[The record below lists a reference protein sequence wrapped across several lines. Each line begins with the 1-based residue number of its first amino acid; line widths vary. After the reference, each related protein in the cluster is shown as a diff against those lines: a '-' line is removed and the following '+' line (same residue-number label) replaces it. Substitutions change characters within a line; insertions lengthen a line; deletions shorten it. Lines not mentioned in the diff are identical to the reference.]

1 VRASADEGYTPQI
14 LAALLPSDRP
24 LTMVTAS
31 LATAAAVAA
40 LSRSGRTADALAQYQ
55 GLRKRL
61 AEDLGIDPSAELQ
74 DLNSSILADNA
85 RTRTA
90 AARPCPPAAARS
102 TVTPAQ
108 LPSGVGDFVGRATAV
123 QQVLNA
129 ARSASA
135 DSADEEARPPQIMT
149 IVGGGGAGKTALAV
163 HCGQLLAVALGRR
176 PVDRPTPLRS
186 RGWRWSRLAGLV
198 GTGPGTGGS
207 AGRRAPRRPAPGCS
221 PGRRTPRPQGRA
233 GFVVNPPAHPLPAS

>member
-90 AARPCPPAAARS
+90 AARP
-102 TVTPAQ
+102 
-108 LPSGVGDFVGRATAV
+108 
-123 QQVLNA
+123 
-129 ARSASA
+129 
-135 DSADEEARPPQIMT
+135 
-149 IVGGGGAGKTALAV
+149 
-163 HCGQLLAVALGRR
+163 
-176 PVDRPTPLRS
+176 
-186 RGWRWSRLAGLV
+186 
-198 GTGPGTGGS
+198 
-207 AGRRAPRRPAPGCS
+207 
-221 PGRRTPRPQGRA
+221 
-233 GFVVNPPAHPLPAS
+233 